1 VSKIVISAY
10 LACAFKARV
19 SLNVQG
25 LRFFRRKGSSTDG
38 LQLRGSRSKF
48 EKIREQNQNWPN
60 LEGIQHISI
69 TRDEKKYIYIYIY
82 RKEHR
87 KALGVSKLT
96 QTQ

>member
-1 VSKIVISAY
+1 MSKIATSAY

-25 LRFFRRKGSSTDG
+25 LRFFKREGSSIDG
-38 LQLRGSRSKF
+38 LQLRGNGSKF
-48 EKIREQNQNWPN
+48 EKIREQNQNRPN
-60 LEGIQHISI
+60 LEGIQYISI
-69 TRDEKKYIYIYIY
+69 IRDGKKKKN

-87 KALGVSKLT
+87 KALGVLKLT